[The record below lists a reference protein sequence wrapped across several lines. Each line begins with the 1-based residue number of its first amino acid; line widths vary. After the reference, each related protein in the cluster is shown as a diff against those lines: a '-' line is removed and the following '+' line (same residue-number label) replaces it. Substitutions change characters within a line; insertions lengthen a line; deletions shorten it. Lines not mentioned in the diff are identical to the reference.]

1 MRAEHRPRA
10 APPWK
15 RQRRRPWCRSNDLAP
30 ATALLARIPSLPR
43 AELACITARMIEQM
57 GALAGGQREAPDPSE
72 EHSHE

>member
-1 MRAEHRPRA
+1 MRAEHRPRV

-43 AELACITARMIEQM
+43 AELARITARMIEQM
-57 GALAGGQREAPDPSE
+57 GGLAGTEGEAPDHPKE
-72 EHSHE
+72 QGHE